1 MISDSKQEAYTNDEE
16 LITKVGANNVDI
28 IRDWLLKQPHL
39 PKISDKQLVIFLNC
53 CQCKLETTKKMIDAY
68 YTMRTH
74 NPDMFSN
81 RSISEL
87 EKTFNI
93 FYFHKMPLL
102 PDGSRAGFSRLRDFN
117 SNVFNTLDTI
127 RLVFAMYDV
136 CIDEDPLAQEWK
148 FVMDM
153 TGFSMGHLTK
163 LTNLTLMKKCM
174 TYVQMALPM
183 RLTAI
188 HFINAPPL
196 ANQLMMFLKPI
207 MHKDLYSMISI
218 HPVSDM
224 DSVYKFIPK
233 KYFSSDMGGEAPSF
247 EARKEE
253 SQKRF
258 KSYQIFFDNDEKF
271 NRIDE
276 SKRIDKNNRFISTNY
291 GLEGSFKKL
300 ELD

>member
-1 MISDSKQEAYTNDEE
+1 MPSESKQEVDMNNEQ
-16 LITKVGANNVDI
+16 LITKVGSNNVDI
-28 IRDWLLKQPHL
+28 IREWLSKQPHL

-53 CQCKLETTKKMIDAY
+53 CRCNLETTKKMIDAY

-74 NPDMFSN
+74 NSDMFDN
-81 RSISEL
+81 RKISEL

-117 SNVFNTLDTI
+117 SNLFNTLDTI
-127 RLVFAMYDV
+127 RLVFAMYDI
-136 CIDEDPLAQEWK
+136 CIDEDPLAPEWK

-163 LTNLTLMKKCM
+163 LTNLTLMKKCL
-174 TYVQMALPM
+174 TYVQTALPM
-183 RLTAI
+183 RLTAVYM
-188 HFINAPPL
+188 INAPSL
-196 ANQLMMFLKPI
+196 ANQLMMFLKPL

-218 HPVSDM
+218 HPASDM
-224 DSVYKFIPK
+224 DTVYKSIPK
-233 KYFSSDMGGEAPSF
+233 EYFASDMGGKAPSF
-247 EARKEE
+247 EA
-253 SQKRF
+253 QKDKSLERF
-258 KSYQIFFDNDEKF
+258 KTYGSFFEDDEKF
-271 NRIDE
+271 NRVDE
-276 SKRIDKNNRFISTNY
+276 NKRIDKNNRFNSSH